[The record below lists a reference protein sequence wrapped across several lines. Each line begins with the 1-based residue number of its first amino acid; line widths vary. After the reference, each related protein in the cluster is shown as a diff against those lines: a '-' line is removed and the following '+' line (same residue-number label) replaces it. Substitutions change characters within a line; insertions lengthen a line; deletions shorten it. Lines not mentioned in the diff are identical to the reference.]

1 MNKLVIV
8 GNLVRDPET
17 RVTQSGKNVCTFTV
31 AVNRRRSTANNQQD
45 ADYFRVSAWE
55 KLGDLCQ
62 QFLNKG
68 RKVAVTGSVSV
79 TAYKNSNGEAQASMN
94 VYAEEVEFLTPKQE
108 KQTEQNTPNAI
119 VNTTQNKYVE
129 VPDEELPFA

>member
-1 MNKLVIV
+1 MQKLIIV

-45 ADYFRVSAWE
+45 ADFFRVSAWE

-62 QFLNKG
+62 QYLSKG

-129 VPDEELPFA
+129 VVDEELPFG

>member
-62 QFLNKG
+62 QYLNKG

-79 TAYKNSNGEAQASMN
+79 TAYKNSTGEAQASMN

-108 KQTEQNTPNAI
+108 KQTEQNAPNAV

-129 VPDEELPFA
+129 VPDEELPF

>member
-79 TAYKNSNGEAQASMN
+79 TAYKNSAGEAQASMN

-129 VPDEELPFA
+129 VPDEELPF

>member
-1 MNKLVIV
+1 MQKLVIV

-31 AVNRRRSTANNQQD
+31 AVNRRYSTANNQQD

-94 VYAEEVEFLTPKQE
+94 VYAEEVEFLTSKKEQPA
-108 KQTEQNTPNAI
+108 EQNTANA
-119 VNTTQNKYVE
+119 VKPQTKYVE
-129 VPDEELPFA
+129 VTDEELPFG

>member
-1 MNKLVIV
+1 MNKLIIA

-17 RVTQSGKNVCTFTV
+17 RITQSGKSVCTFTV
-31 AVNRRRSTANNQQD
+31 AVNRRHSTANNQQD

-94 VYAEEVEFLTPKQE
+94 VFADEVEFLSPKKEQAA
-108 KQTEQNTPNAI
+108 EQNTANA
-119 VNTTQNKYVE
+119 VKPQTKFVE
-129 VPDEELPFA
+129 VTDEELPFG

>member
-62 QFLNKG
+62 QYLNKG

-79 TAYKNSNGEAQASMN
+79 TAYKNSAGEAQASMN
-94 VYAEEVEFLTPKQE
+94 VYADEVEFLTPKQE
-108 KQTEQNTPNAI
+108 KQTEQNAPNAV

-129 VPDEELPFA
+129 VPDEELPF

>member
-31 AVNRRRSTANNQQD
+31 AVNRRHSTANNQQD

-68 RKVAVTGSVSV
+68 RKVAVTGNVSV

-108 KQTEQNTPNAI
+108 KQTEQNAPNAV

-129 VPDEELPFA
+129 VSDEELPF

>member
-1 MNKLVIV
+1 MNHLTII

-31 AVNRRRSTANNQQD
+31 AVNRRHSTANNQQD

-55 KLGDLCQ
+55 KLGELCQ

-79 TAYKNSNGEAQASMN
+79 TAYKNSAGEAQASMN
-94 VYAEEVEFLTPKQE
+94 VYAEEVEFLSPKEQR
-108 KQTEQNTPNAI
+108 TEQNTPNAV

-129 VPDEELPFA
+129 VDDDDLPFN

>member
-1 MNKLVIV
+1 MQKLIIV

-55 KLGDLCQ
+55 KLGGLCQ

-108 KQTEQNTPNAI
+108 KQTEQNTPNAV
-119 VNTTQNKYVE
+119 VNNTQTKYVE
-129 VPDEELPFA
+129 VTDDDLPF

>member
-55 KLGDLCQ
+55 KLGELCQ
-62 QFLNKG
+62 QYLNKG

-94 VYAEEVEFLTPKQE
+94 VYAEEVEFLTSKQE
-108 KQTEQNTPNAI
+108 KQTEQNTPNAV

-129 VPDEELPFA
+129 VIDADLPF

>member
-1 MNKLVIV
+1 MNHLTII

-45 ADYFRVSAWE
+45 ADYFRVSAWD

-108 KQTEQNTPNAI
+108 KQTEQNTPNAV

-129 VPDEELPFA
+129 VDDDDLPFN

>member
-1 MNKLVIV
+1 MQKLIIV

-62 QFLNKG
+62 QYLNKG

-79 TAYKNSNGEAQASMN
+79 TAYKNSTGEAQASMN

-108 KQTEQNTPNAI
+108 KQTEQNAPNAV

-129 VPDEELPFA
+129 VPDEELPF